1 MNTLF
6 LVATIVEGIF
16 AIGFIF
22 VPDLVLAPNGVTL
35 DATSR
40 SFVRLFGSALLTF
53 PVLLSYARASADLAL
68 KRVAVRTLF
77 VYYLVSTVLIVIAQ
91 LGGLMNASGWA
102 IVGLHVAFTIWFG
115 AYLAE

>member
-1 MNTLF
+1 MNALF
-6 LVATIVEGIF
+6 LVAMIVEGIF
-16 AIGFIF
+16 AIGFIA

-40 SFVRLFGSALLTF
+40 PFVRLFGSALLTF

-77 VYYLVSTVLIVIAQ
+77 VYMLVSTVLIVITQ
-91 LGGLMNASGWA
+91 LGGLMNASGWVIVA
-102 IVGLHVAFTIWFG
+102 IHALFTIWFG
-115 AYLAE
+115 AFLTK

>member
-1 MNTLF
+1 MNALF
-6 LVATIVEGIF
+6 LVSMVVEGIF

-40 SFVRLFGSALLTF
+40 PFVRLFGSALLTF

-77 VYYLVSTVLIVIAQ
+77 VYFLVSTVLIVITQ
-91 LGGLMNASGWA
+91 LSGLMNASGWA
-102 IVGLHVAFTIWFG
+102 IVGLHVVFTVWFG
-115 AYLAE
+115 AYLTK

>member
-6 LVATIVEGIF
+6 LVAMIVEGLF
-16 AIGFIF
+16 AIGFIA

-40 SFVRLFGSALLTF
+40 PFVRLFGSALLTF

-77 VYYLVSTVLIVIAQ
+77 VYMLVSTVLIVISQ
-91 LGGLMNASGWA
+91 LAGLMNASGWV
-102 IVGLHVAFTIWFG
+102 IVGIHVLFTIWFG
-115 AYLAE
+115 AYVTK